1 MNALKIYQ
9 DGATLIVALV
19 MLVLLTMLAV
29 SAINL
34 STTNLKIVGNMQ
46 AQKYMDA
53 AAQEAIEQVM
63 STSDTFTAPA
73 TATVS
78 TTMGNVTVTQ
88 AVCLGGQVAKGYS
101 AVVANIIPQDNT
113 WELVATTDPDPV
125 TGASATIHQGV
136 QMRMLAGNCPAPPP

>member
-1 MNALKIYQ
+1 M
-9 DGATLIVALV
+9 IVALV

-53 AAQEAIEQVM
+53 AAQEAIEKAM
-63 STSDTFTAPA
+63 SSSGTFTSPA
-73 TATVS
+73 QTTVT
-78 TTMGNVTVTQ
+78 TTMGNVTVSQ

-101 AVVANIIPQDNT
+101 AVVTNIIPQDNT
-113 WELVATTDPDPV
+113 WEIIATTDPDPL
-125 TGASATIHQGV
+125 TGATSTIHQGV

>member
-1 MNALKIYQ
+1 LNTLKHKQ
-9 DGATLIVALV
+9 QGATLIVALV

-29 SAINL
+29 SSINL

-53 AAQEAIEQVM
+53 AAQDAIEQVM
-63 STSDTFTAPA
+63 STANTFTAPA
-73 TATVS
+73 STTVS
-78 TTMGNVTVTQ
+78 TAMGNVTVSR
-88 AVCLGGQVAKGYS
+88 ADCLGGQIAQGYS

-113 WELVATTDPDPV
+113 WEIVATTDPDPV
-125 TGASATIHQGV
+125 TGASSTIHQGV